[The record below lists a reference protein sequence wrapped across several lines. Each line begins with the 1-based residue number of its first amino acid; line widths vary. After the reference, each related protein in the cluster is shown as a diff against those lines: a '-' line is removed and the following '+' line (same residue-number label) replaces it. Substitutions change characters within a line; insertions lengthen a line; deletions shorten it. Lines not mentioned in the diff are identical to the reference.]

1 MSDEG
6 RRHRQSDPTT
16 SRTAEQ
22 STQSASGL
30 SGGKEPGGASEREA
44 DDLLN
49 RSSGERYETPRRYEE
64 GDTEPASQ
72 DETTSS
78 KI

>member
-1 MSDEG
+1 MT
-6 RRHRQSDPTT
+6 RRQNQSDPTAQ
-16 SRTAEQ
+16 RTAEQ

-30 SGGKEPGGASEREA
+30 TGGKSRPQGASERDA

-49 RSSGERYETPRRYEE
+49 RDSEERYDTPRRYEE
-64 GDTEPASQ
+64 ADTEPATPAE
-72 DETTSS
+72 DETPNP